1 VSPLLFIKS
10 ISRIAAFWR
19 RELIH
24 VTEARAAITAN
35 QETRENFTLMVHHG
49 KEPPTIMNK
58 RREAVRMSVLNL
70 GLNAT
75 SYVFS
80 SALLLIY
87 YVHGILMMI
96 EISGAPF
103 LTVR

>member
-1 VSPLLFIKS
+1 
-10 ISRIAAFWR
+10 
-19 RELIH
+19 
-24 VTEARAAITAN
+24 
-35 QETRENFTLMVHHG
+35 
-49 KEPPTIMNK
+49 MNK

-70 GLNAT
+70 GLNMT

-80 SALLLIY
+80 SALLLIC